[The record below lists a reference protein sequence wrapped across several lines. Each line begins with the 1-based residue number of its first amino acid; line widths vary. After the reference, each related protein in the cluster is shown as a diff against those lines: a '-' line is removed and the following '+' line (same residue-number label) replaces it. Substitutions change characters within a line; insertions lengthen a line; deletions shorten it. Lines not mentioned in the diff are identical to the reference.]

1 MPAERTLVH
10 HHFVGGNMSLRRRLL
25 VESGGFDAGL
35 SGIGTR
41 RLACEETEICVRLER
56 RHPDGV
62 YLYEPKA
69 LVRRHVPHSRT
80 TWSYYRSPLLLGGPI
95 QGRTEPARWP

>member
-1 MPAERTLVH
+1 
-10 HHFVGGNMSLRRRLL
+10 MSLRRRLL
-25 VESGGFDAGL
+25 VECGGFDAAL
-35 SGIGTR
+35 NGISTR

-69 LVRRHVPHSRT
+69 LVLRHVPRSRT
-80 TWSYYRSPLLLGGPI
+80 TWSYYRSRCYSEGLSKAVARGLVGPEWRMSS
-95 QGRTEPARWP
+95 QKP